1 MKMLLKYALKYKG
14 QFFTRIATISLV
26 ALASICFDFM
36 MGFIV
41 DIFASGDVNKF
52 IPIIVATIGLII
64 IMFITEYL
72 DGLVMSKYIKN
83 TVNYLRC
90 DIFSKVINK
99 DIKDFSLDNSG
110 KYISVLYNDVKM
122 IEDNFLNNIFLI
134 ISSLIS
140 FTISLGVLFFI
151 SPSIVVFI
159 AVFGALGFI
168 IPNALSKKLV
178 IEKNEYSKNLEEIT
192 SLTKDLFTGF
202 EVIKGFNI
210 SNKIN
215 KIFKESSIKVES
227 SKRRYAILEAIIKGF
242 SLSFSVTIYLGVLI
256 LGGYLMYKKS
266 ISVGTAII
274 IIQLST
280 HIVSPVKTS
289 ISLINQI
296 KSVSLIADKIEEI
309 LETSNESIEEVKL
322 NEFENSIEVKNL
334 NYSYTS
340 DRKALDNINLTFEKN
355 KKYAIVGESGCGKS
369 TLIKLLMRYYTD
381 YEGSINFDNKDLK
394 EIYSLDLYKNISMIQ
409 QNVFMFD
416 DSIKEN
422 IKLFANYSD
431 EQVLES
437 CKRSG
442 ILPLINKLE
451 NGIESHVGENGNKLS
466 GGEKQRIAIARA
478 LINNTQILILD
489 ESTSALDNETA
500 YNLETSLLSLNDLT
514 MIVVTHKLIKNIL
527 INYDEIIVM
536 KEGRVI
542 EKGSFKELIDL
553 KGYFYSLYYIQ
564 SDDNKNKIT

>member
-1 MKMLLKYALKYKG
+1 MRILFKYALEYKW
-14 QFFTRIATISLV
+14 QFFLRVITISLV
-26 ALASICFDFM
+26 ALASICFDFI

-41 DIFASGDVNKF
+41 DIFASGQVEKF
-52 IPIIVATIGLII
+52 IPIVTVTIALII
-64 IMFITEYL
+64 IMFFTEYL
-72 DGLVMSKYIKN
+72 DGLVMSSYIKN

-90 DIFSKVINK
+90 DVFSKLINK

-110 KYISVLYNDVKM
+110 KYISVLYNDIKL
-122 IEDNFLNNIFLI
+122 IEDNFLNNIFLV
-134 ISSLIS
+134 ISSLLS
-140 FTISLGVLFFI
+140 FLISLCALFYISPYIVIFI
-151 SPSIVVFI
+151 SI
-159 AVFGALGFI
+159 FGVLGFI

-192 SLTKDLFTGF
+192 SVTKDLFSGF

-210 SNKIN
+210 SKKIN
-215 KIFKESSIKVES
+215 KIFVKNSLNVEN
-227 SKRRYAILEAIIKGF
+227 SKRKCSILESIIKGF
-242 SLSFSVTIYLGVLI
+242 SVAFSVTIYLGVLI

-280 HIVSPVKTS
+280 HIVGPVKTS

-296 KSVSLIADKIEEI
+296 KSVSLIGKKVEDILNVNNESEESEEI
-309 LETSNESIEEVKL
+309 KSFRDCIDIKDL
-322 NEFENSIEVKNL
+322 NF
-334 NYSYTS
+334 SYTKE
-340 DRKALDNINLTFEKN
+340 RNALKNINLKFERN

-369 TLIKLLMRYYTD
+369 TLIKLIMRYYNE
-381 YEGSINFDNKDLK
+381 YEGKITIDNKDLNK
-394 EIYSLDLYKNISMIQ
+394 IYSSDLYKTISMIQ

-422 IKLFANYSD
+422 IRLFSNYSD
-431 EQVLES
+431 ESVIES

-442 ILPLINKLE
+442 IMGLINRLE
-451 NGIESHVGENGNKLS
+451 DGIDSLVGENGNKLS

-478 LINNTQILILD
+478 LINETKILILD

-500 YNLETSLLSLNDLT
+500 YSLEKSLLNLENLT
-514 MIVVTHKLIKNIL
+514 MIVVTHKLIKNL
-527 INYDEIIVM
+527 LTDYDEIIVM
-536 KEGRVI
+536 KDGIVI
-542 EKGSFKELIDL
+542 EKGSFEELIDI

-564 SDDNKNKIT
+564 NEKI

>member
-1 MKMLLKYALKYKG
+1 MRILFKYALEYKW
-14 QFFTRIATISLV
+14 QFFLRVMTISLV
-26 ALASICFDFM
+26 ALASICFDFI

-41 DIFASGDVNKF
+41 DIFASGQVEKF
-52 IPIIVATIGLII
+52 IPIVTVTIALII
-64 IMFITEYL
+64 IMFFTEYL
-72 DGLVMSKYIKN
+72 DGLVMSNYIKN

-90 DIFSKVINK
+90 DVFSKLMNK

-110 KYISVLYNDVKM
+110 KYISVLYNDIKL
-122 IEDNFLNNIFLI
+122 IEDNFLNNIFLV
-134 ISSLIS
+134 ISSLLS
-140 FTISLGVLFFI
+140 FLISLCALFYISPYIVIFI
-151 SPSIVVFI
+151 SI
-159 AVFGALGFI
+159 FGVLGFI

-192 SLTKDLFTGF
+192 SVTKDLFSGF

-210 SNKIN
+210 SKKIN
-215 KIFKESSIKVES
+215 KIFVKNSLNVEN
-227 SKRRYAILEAIIKGF
+227 SKRKCSILEAIIKGF
-242 SLSFSVTIYLGVLI
+242 SLAFSVTIYLGVLI

-280 HIVSPVKTS
+280 HIVGPVKTS

-296 KSVSLIADKIEEI
+296 KSVSLIGKKVEDILNVNNESEESEEI
-309 LETSNESIEEVKL
+309 KSFRDCIDVKDL
-322 NEFENSIEVKNL
+322 NF
-334 NYSYTS
+334 SYTKE
-340 DRKALDNINLTFEKN
+340 RNALKNINLKFERN

-369 TLIKLLMRYYTD
+369 TLIKLIMRYYNE
-381 YEGSINFDNKDLK
+381 YEGKITIDNKDLNK
-394 EIYSLDLYKNISMIQ
+394 IYSSDLYKTISMIQ

-422 IKLFANYSD
+422 IRLFSNYSD
-431 EQVLES
+431 ESVIES

-442 ILPLINKLE
+442 IMGLINRLE
-451 NGIESHVGENGNKLS
+451 DGIDSLVGENGNKLS

-478 LINNTQILILD
+478 LINETKILILD

-500 YNLETSLLSLNDLT
+500 YSLEKSLLNLENLT
-514 MIVVTHKLIKNIL
+514 MIVVTHKLIKNL
-527 INYDEIIVM
+527 LTDYDEIIVM
-536 KEGRVI
+536 KDGMVI
-542 EKGSFKELIDL
+542 EKGSFEELIDI

-564 SDDNKNKIT
+564 NEKI